1 MRAPRR
7 SSRWSRR
14 RLQRRGQYDSYLN
27 SAAWYRKREQWY
39 FQWQQETGTEPV
51 CAVCGRVWT
60 LREGHLHHRTYARL
74 GHELLTDCVPL
85 CAADHAQLHDLWDAH
100 PSWRTTGRATAT
112 LGIIAALRRQ
122 RRADGSTSHVPART
136 TDQQA

>member
-7 SSRWSRR
+7 TSRWSRR
-14 RLQRRGQYDSYLN
+14 RLLRRGQYQSYLN
-27 SAAWYRKREQWY
+27 SPAWFRKRQDWYAAWWEA
-39 FQWQQETGTEPV
+39 TGEEPV

-74 GHELLTDCVPL
+74 GQELPTDLVPM
-85 CAADHAQLHDLWDAH
+85 CGADHVRLHDLWDAH

-112 LGIIAALRRQ
+112 VGIIAALRRQ
-122 RRADGSTSHVPART
+122 RRAGAPASRVPAWAT
-136 TDQQA
+136 NPLA

>member
-1 MRAPRR
+1 VRAPRR

-27 SAAWYRKREQWY
+27 SASWYRKREQWY
-39 FQWQQETGTEPV
+39 VLWQQRTGTEPL

-60 LREGHLHHRTYARL
+60 LRQGHLHHRTYARL
-74 GHELLTDCVPL
+74 GHELLTDVVPL
-85 CAADHAQLHDLWDAH
+85 CAADHARLHDLWDAH

-122 RRADGSTSHVPART
+122 RRAAGSTSHVPART

>member
-1 MRAPRR
+1 VRAPRR

-27 SAAWYRKREQWY
+27 SAAWYRKRQQWY
-39 FQWQQETGTEPV
+39 VQWQQETGTEPL
-51 CAVCGRVWT
+51 CAVCERVWT
-60 LREGHLHHRTYARL
+60 LRLGHLHHRTYARL
-74 GHELLTDCVPL
+74 GHELLTDVIPL
-85 CAADHAQLHDLWDAH
+85 CPADHARLHDLWDAH

-122 RRADGSTSHVPART
+122 RRAASSTSHVPART

>member
-14 RLQRRGQYDSYLN
+14 RLQRRGQYDAYLN
-27 SAAWYRKREQWY
+27 SAAWYCKREQWY
-39 FQWQQETGTEPV
+39 FQWQQETGTEPL
-51 CAVCGRVWT
+51 CAVCGQVWT
-60 LREGHLHHRTYARL
+60 LREGHLHHRTYTRL
-74 GHELLTDCVPL
+74 GHELLTDVVPL
-85 CAADHAQLHDLWDAH
+85 CATDHARLHDLWDAH

-122 RRADGSTSHVPART
+122 RRADRATSPVPART

>member
-7 SSRWSRR
+7 TSRWSRR
-14 RLQRRGQYDSYLN
+14 RLLRRGQYESYLN
-27 SAAWYRKREQWY
+27 SPAWYRKRQQWY
-39 FQWQQETGTEPV
+39 AEWRQATAAEPV
-51 CAVCGRVWT
+51 CAVCGQFWT

-74 GHELLTDCVPL
+74 GHELPTDLVPL
-85 CAADHAQLHDLWDAH
+85 CPDDHVRLHDLWDAH

-122 RRADGSTSHVPART
+122 RRGNGSASRTPAWTRRRL
-136 TDQQA
+136 A

>member
-14 RLQRRGQYDSYLN
+14 RLQRRGQYDAYLN
-27 SAAWYRKREQWY
+27 SAAWYRKRQQWY
-39 FQWQQETGTEPV
+39 ILWQQETGTEPSCV
-51 CAVCGRVWT
+51 VCGQVWT
-60 LREGHLHHRTYARL
+60 LRYGHLHHRTYARL
-74 GHELLTDCVPL
+74 GHELLTDVVPL
-85 CAADHAQLHDLWDAH
+85 CPADHTRLHDLWDAH

-122 RRADGSTSHVPART
+122 RRSDGSTPHVPART
-136 TDQQA
+136 TDQQP